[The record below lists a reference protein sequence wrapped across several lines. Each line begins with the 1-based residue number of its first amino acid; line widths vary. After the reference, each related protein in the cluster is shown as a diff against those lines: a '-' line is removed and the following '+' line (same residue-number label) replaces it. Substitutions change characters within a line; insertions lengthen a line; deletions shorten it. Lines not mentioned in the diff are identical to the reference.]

1 MSVRIISQHPLVQAA
16 IALVVL
22 SLGPVAV
29 GASSGV
35 ARAMRDTLRVGLLL
49 PDDGGD
55 RARME
60 SIRRGVE
67 LGVEEASRTAAL
79 FGLVVKV
86 EAERGRADDGALRAA
101 RRLAD
106 RRVSAM
112 ITAVDGA
119 TCRALVALAAER
131 RIVLLD
137 LDCAADTADRNAC
150 DRFAFHVR
158 PTAITMQR
166 ARARLP
172 DVAVGSATDMATPAL
187 WHHTLQRFGAEQLN
201 DRFRRRFGTEMGSA
215 AWGGWVAMKILTEAA
230 LRGGSASSVNLA
242 RYLSRRAARFD
253 GHKGEPLAFD
263 PATGE
268 LRQPLYLIA
277 RTTPSDT
284 TTRVIAEVPEGA
296 VFGPPGTSQ
305 HGDVCEGTHPTRRTL

>member
-1 MSVRIISQHPLVQAA
+1 
-16 IALVVL
+16 
-22 SLGPVAV
+22 
-29 GASSGV
+29 
-35 ARAMRDTLRVGLLL
+35 MRDTLRVGLLL

-79 FGLVVKV
+79 FGLVVQV
-86 EAERGRADDGALRAA
+86 ETEAGAADDEALRAA

-112 ITAVDGA
+112 IAAVGGA
-119 TCRALVALAAER
+119 TCGALVALAAER

-137 LDCAADTADRNAC
+137 LECAGDTADRDAC

-166 ARARLP
+166 ARARFP
-172 DVAVGSATDMATPAL
+172 GGAVGSATDTATPAL
-187 WHHTLQRFGAEQLN
+187 WHHTLQRFGGEQLN

-215 AWGGWVAMKILTEAA
+215 AWAGWVAMKILTEAA
-230 LRGGSASSVNLA
+230 LRGGSVSSVNLV
-242 RYLSRRAARFD
+242 RYLSRPAARFD
-253 GHKGEPLAFD
+253 GHKGEPLTFD
-263 PATGE
+263 PRTGE

-277 RTTPSDT
+277 RRIPSDT
-284 TTRVIAEVPEGA
+284 TTRVMAEVPERA
-296 VFGPPGTSQ
+296 VFGPARTSQ
-305 HGDVCEGTHPTRRTL
+305 HGDVCDDIHPTRRTP